1 MISRNEALGIVERTR
16 KNLVHMRD
24 ARQSGADVHEVTHLF
39 NSLLGLIVI
48 PWERELKRVDVLD
61 IALDALFD
69 QGWPRIDPLPDEYPV
84 KTETLKVLVKHLRNA
99 VAHGRFRFEGV
110 GSNSANSREPSEVK
124 VVVCDQMT
132 LRETKEV
139 VRWRAEIGGEDL
151 YRFCDRFIEYIGARA
166 VERS

>member
-1 MISRNEALGIVERTR
+1 MISRNEAMGIVERTR
-16 KNLVHMRD
+16 KNLVYMRD

-48 PWERELKRVDVLD
+48 PWERELKGVDVLGV
-61 IALDALFD
+61 ALDDLYD
-69 QGWPRIDPLPDEYPV
+69 QGWPRIVALPDEYPV

-99 VAHGRFRFEGV
+99 VAHGRFRFEGI
-110 GSNSANSREPSEVK
+110 GSHSADSREPSEVK

-132 LRETKEV
+132 LRKTREV

-151 YRFCDRFIEYIGARA
+151 YGFCDRFIEYIEDRVG
-166 VERS
+166 